1 MRKVFSLTSFIAA
14 LAVVA
19 LLSFSFTGATFAQ
32 ETPTPTAGTDTEA
45 TTEATAEADTTATTT
60 ATDTT
65 GTTGGTT
72 GTTGGDA
79 STTTGS
85 PSTLPSTAEGDTNL
99 LASPIVFVLL
109 LAMLVAAVGFFSLAA
124 RRNAER

>member
-1 MRKVFSLTSFIAA
+1 MRKVFSLTSFVAA

-19 LLSFSFTGATFAQ
+19 LLSFSFTGSIFAQ
-32 ETPTPTAGTDTEA
+32 TTPTPTAGTDTEA
-45 TTEATAEADTTATTT
+45 TTEATDTADTTATTT
-60 ATDTT
+60 ATDTA
-65 GTTGGTT
+65 TTGGTT

-85 PSTLPSTAEGDTNL
+85 PSTLPSTAEGNTGP
-99 LASPIVFVLL
+99 LAPPIVFVLL
-109 LAMLVAAVGFFSLAA
+109 LAMLIGAVGFFSLAA